1 MLSSQQSIQR
11 VVGFA
16 VKHFPA
22 CGEDLWD
29 CIVEE
34 CQKGSINSR
43 INILY
48 FLDSLCET
56 CLLVSHSSSSS
67 SNDQPSTSAAAAA
80 GGSSATSGLYVVHVT
95 RDLRKIVELVV
106 PKGRQGLPNL
116 ISTKQILES
125 WRSKRVI
132 DPATIH
138 EVIEGLN
145 GRGVTINGSSTA
157 VGPEETAGST
167 EPNNDHD
174 HQHRPSNSHPSEL
187 HHHQRRSLS
196 RSDVF
201 KRIEEDRERHKRLRE
216 RRWVQPVF
224 KAQGQPGLVSFLDDE
239 DVEFE
244 NEWETTSD
252 WNEDDDDAVAE
263 EVRMCFP
270 GEERM
275 DLG

>member
-1 MLSSQQSIQR
+1 M
-11 VVGFA
+11 
-16 VKHFPA
+16 
-22 CGEDLWD
+22 
-29 CIVEE
+29 
-34 CQKGSINSR
+34 
-43 INILY
+43 
-48 FLDSLCET
+48 
-56 CLLVSHSSSSS
+56 
-67 SNDQPSTSAAAAA
+67 
-80 GGSSATSGLYVVHVT
+80 
-95 RDLRKIVELVV
+95 
-106 PKGRQGLPNL
+106 
-116 ISTKQILES
+116 
-125 WRSKRVI
+125 I
-132 DPATIH
+132 DPATID

-157 VGPEETAGST
+157 APQEEAAGST

-187 HHHQRRSLS
+187 HHHHQRRSLS

-252 WNEDDDDAVAE
+252 WNEDDDEAVAE
-263 EVRMCFP
+263 EVRMCFS

>member
-1 MLSSQQSIQR
+1 MQ
-11 VVGFA
+11 
-16 VKHFPA
+16 
-22 CGEDLWD
+22 
-29 CIVEE
+29 
-34 CQKGSINSR
+34 GSINSC

-48 FLDSLCET
+48 FLNSLCET
-56 CLLVSHSSSSS
+56 CLLVLHSSSSS
-67 SNDQPSTSAAAAA
+67 SNAQPSTSTAAAAA
-80 GGSSATSGLYVVHVT
+80 GGTDAASGSYVVHFT

-106 PKGRQGLPNL
+106 PEGRQGLPNL

-145 GRGVTINGSSTA
+145 GRGVTVNGSSMA
-157 VGPEETAGST
+157 AGQEEMAGSI
-167 EPNNDHD
+167 ELNDHD
-174 HQHRPSNSHPSEL
+174 HQHRWSRASWQDAYSILCSHPFEP
-187 HHHQRRSLS
+187 HHHQQRSLS

-216 RRWVQPVF
+216 RRWVQPV
-224 KAQGQPGLVSFLDDE
+224 GLVSFVDDE

-244 NEWETTSD
+244 NKWETTSD
-252 WNEDDDDAVAE
+252 WNEDDDEAVAE

-270 GEERM
+270 CEERM